1 MFQARSVTIVHR
13 LYHSLFLEHF
23 LKTSSFKKNILS
35 KKFMM
40 FKYFSLLA
48 IRWCI
53 AYIFIENGTHIR
65 PF

>member
-48 IRWCI
+48 IR
-53 AYIFIENGTHIR
+53 
-65 PF
+65 